1 MKTKRLFVV
10 VSIVAVV
17 MALILISQ
25 KAYYVAVALLAGT
38 LVIGHRELWY
48 LIRGKKMPVLDERIR
63 ENISKSLRNGFIF
76 FAVASA
82 FLMLFFS
89 LNRNASPPIVHVL
102 GGLFLSAGSVYLLSY
117 IFFDRAELGL
127 DEKWLKLFRM
137 FLLTAGISLG
147 AFIISTVLHNAIYG
161 TLIYLFGADFWDKI
175 GLADEPVFFFLA
187 VIICPL
193 AFAVGVAGSLV
204 VFLKGLFSRVS

>member
-1 MKTKRLFVV
+1 MKTKRIFVV
-10 VSIVAVV
+10 VSIVAIV

-38 LVIGHRELWY
+38 LIIGHRELWY
-48 LIRGKKMPVLDERIR
+48 VIRGKKMPVLDERIR
-63 ENISKSLRNGFIF
+63 ENTGKSLRNGFIF

-89 LNRNASPPIVHVL
+89 LNRNANPQIVHVL
-102 GGLFLSAGSVYLLSY
+102 GGLFLSAGAVYLLSY
-117 IFFDRAELGL
+117 IFYDRVEPKL
-127 DEKWLKLFRM
+127 DEKWLRIFRI
-137 FLLTAGISLG
+137 FLLTAGMSLG
-147 AFIISTVLHNAIYG
+147 AFIISFVLHNAIYG
-161 TLIYLFGADFWDKI
+161 LFIYFFGADFWDKI

-193 AFAVGVAGSLV
+193 AFAVGVIGSLV